1 MMWKLFKVYLRTV
14 TITEGLAGD
23 FPLRVKQF
31 FKQKGKKFFFLSLQL
46 IFCFFLICDFTGFT
60 TPPPSVGAAPS
71 MRACAKLYSA
81 LYLNTKR
88 FSRYRSCLQT
98 SSKGISSLPVFIAT
112 VTFKGQLELS
122 DTKKIDK
129 NCCRFSGKISWLK

>member
-23 FPLRVKQF
+23 LPLRVKQF
-31 FKQKGKKFFFLSLQL
+31 FKQNGKKFFFLSLQL

-81 LYLNTKR
+81 LYLILKDLAGTGLAYKHHR
-88 FSRYRSCLQT
+88 KEFHLCLFL
-98 SSKGISSLPVFIAT
+98 SL
-112 VTFKGQLELS
+112 Q
-122 DTKKIDK
+122 
-129 NCCRFSGKISWLK
+129 